1 VDLRPI
7 MTHAFAM
14 AEANQAFEVALDR
27 SQSMKVHLNFD

>member
-1 VDLRPI
+1 LRPL

-14 AEANQAFEVALDR
+14 NEANRAFEVALDR